1 MIRENG
7 GITSPKGF
15 RAAGIASGIK
25 KGKALDLSLILADGP
40 CTAAGVFTTNRV
52 KAHPVLDSSEKLKRS
67 RHTRGILVNSGC
79 ANACTGPQGMR
90 DLERILAG
98 LSREVE
104 LPAEELLMCS
114 TGVIGERL
122 PKDKVIRALPRLVSA
137 LSTEGH
143 ERAARAIM
151 TTDTFP
157 KEYAVEV
164 ETPRGVIT
172 IGGMA
177 KGAGMINPRMA
188 TMLAFITTDAELT
201 DRRAV
206 RRILKKAVEASF
218 NRVNLDGDT
227 STNDTV
233 IMLASGKSGVNPF
246 RGKMK
251 AFNAGVEKVCLELS
265 RMIAAD
271 AEGCTKTI
279 LVRVSG
285 ALSDLQAERAARAVA
300 ESPLVKTAFYGRDP
314 NWGRI
319 MAALGF
325 SGAVFDPGKVNI
337 SLNGLNLVRQGRK
350 NPLVDDAE
358 ASKGMSAP
366 ELELDI
372 VLGRGRGRYHLWT
385 SDLTPEYVTLNA
397 DYRS

>member
-1 MIRENG
+1 MIEENK
-7 GITSPKGF
+7 GITSPRGF
-15 RAAGIASGIK
+15 KAAGVASGVK
-25 KGKALDLSLILADGP
+25 KGKALDLALILADGP
-40 CTAAGVFTTNRV
+40 CTAAGIFTTNRV
-52 KAHPVLDSSEKLKRS
+52 KAHPVLDSLEKLKRS
-67 RHTRGILVNSGC
+67 RQIQGILVNSGC
-79 ANACTGPQGMR
+79 ANACTGPQGMK
-90 DLERILAG
+90 DLQRVLAG
-98 LSREVE
+98 LSREVDI
-104 LPAEELLMCS
+104 PVQELLMAS

-122 PKDKVIRALPRLVSA
+122 PREKVIKTLPRLISS

-143 ERAARAIM
+143 EKAARAIM

-157 KEYAVEV
+157 KEHAVRV
-164 ETPRGVIT
+164 ETSRGLIT

-206 RRILKKAVEASF
+206 RRILKEAVEVSF

-233 IMLASGKSGVNPF
+233 IMLASGRSGVNPA
-246 RGKMK
+246 RGNLKV
-251 AFNAGVEKVCLELS
+251 FSAGVEKVCQGLS

-271 AEGCTKTI
+271 AEGATKMV
-279 LVRVSG
+279 LVRVTG

-300 ESPLVKTAFYGRDP
+300 QSPLVKTAFYGRDP

-319 MAALGF
+319 MAALGY
-325 SGAVFDPGKVNI
+325 SGAVFDPGKVTI

-350 NPLVDDAE
+350 NPLVDDGE
-358 ASKGMSAP
+358 ASKGLSDP

-372 VLGRGRGRYHLWT
+372 VLGKGRGRYHLWT
-385 SDLTPEYVTLNA
+385 SDLTPDFVKINA